1 MLERVDRMVLAV
13 RDRALATAT
22 FTDVLGAKK
31 VRKGE
36 IGQPYNVHR
45 DVVQAGDSEFEL
57 WEPAGEGLVAQHI
70 ERWGD
75 GIFAAGFSTPDM
87 TDIARR
93 LTDSGLHFSY
103 EGSQLLIEP
112 DQTAGMRTVI
122 QASEKRDTV
131 GLISGLYET
140 TNIVDDHK
148 KTAVQYAGWF
158 GLEESRYS
166 PISSKAFGYDGTL
179 TLFDPPSRLDRIE
192 ITQTNAEGAMDRF
205 YHRRGQS
212 LYMCFVETPDY
223 EPIRKRLDERGGRYA
238 IASDYPDASMFIH
251 PTALCGMLMG
261 VSKTNE
267 AWRWSGRPELAPKH
281 ARTA

>member
-1 MLERVDRMVLAV
+1 MVLAV
-13 RDRALATAT
+13 RDRAAATST
-22 FTDVLGAKK
+22 FAEVLGAEK
-31 VRKGE
+31 VRE
-36 IGQPYNVHR
+36 DALEAPYHIR
-45 DVVQAGDSEFEL
+45 RTVVQAGDSEFEL
-57 WEPAGEGLVAQHI
+57 WEPAGEGLVSQHL

-75 GIFAAGFSTPDM
+75 GIFAAGFSTSDM
-87 TDIARR
+87 SDIARR
-93 LTDSGLHFSY
+93 LDDSRIHFTY
-103 EGSQLLIEP
+103 QGSQLFIEP

-122 QASEKRDTV
+122 QLTEKREKA
-131 GLISGLYET
+131 GLITGLYET

-148 KTAVQYAGWF
+148 ATATLYAGIF
-158 GLEESRYS
+158 GLEEDRFS
-166 PISSKAFGYDGTL
+166 PISSRAFGYDGTL
-179 TLFDPPSRLDRIE
+179 TLFDPPDRLDRIE

-223 EPIRKRLDERGGRYA
+223 EPIRQNLDARGGRYA

-281 ARTA
+281 ERAR